1 MIKFSLILSSSRRSL
16 KYLKI
21 LIQKKYKPSHVIFF
35 SKKKNKQIFSIL
47 KKQKINFKF
56 VNTDQINDK
65 NVSKE
70 IIKNNNRCF
79 IYSGYPGQIIKV
91 KKILSKVILH
101 AHPGSL
107 YDFRGST
114 TMYYSLILKKK
125 IYCSV
130 LKLNTKIDRGK
141 VLYKKKFNLPKKIA
155 ITNFEKEF
163 DDKIRINT
171 IIEYLKLY
179 SNKKNRLLKK
189 NYSSKSNQSPY
200 FICHPL
206 IRRIVINKKFY

>member
-1 MIKFSLILSSSRRSL
+1 M
-16 KYLKI
+16 KYLQI
-21 LIQKKYKPSHVIFF
+21 LVQKKYKPSYVIFF
-35 SKKKNKQIFSIL
+35 SKRKNKQIINIL
-47 KKQKINFKF
+47 KKQKINFKH
-56 VNTDQINDK
+56 VDTDQINDLS
-65 NVSKE
+65 VSKE
-70 IIKNNNRCF
+70 IIKSNNRYF

-91 KKILSKVILH
+91 KKILNKVIIH

-114 TMYYSLILKKK
+114 TMYYSLILKNK

-130 LKLNTKIDRGK
+130 LKLNSKIDKGK
-141 VLYKKKFNLPKKIA
+141 VLYKKVFHLPKKIT

-163 DDKIRINT
+163 DDNIRINT

-179 SNKKNRLLKK
+179 SINKTRLLKK
-189 NYSSKSNQSPY
+189 NYSTKSNQSPY

-206 IRRIVINKKFY
+206 IRGIVFKKKFY